1 MEPTSCEVGSCL
13 RAYPA
18 SGSED
23 LELGYGLGAGWIL
36 YQSIQI
42 AHLLLNVCLLLC
54 VAEERVAHLLQ
65 ELDVCVEL
73 ADADV
78 ELGHCSCA
86 VRREE
91 LVATASAYIDL
102 EALLAIA
109 PALLLEVDRYAL
121 AKDFFVVLVS
131 YRKLHV
137 GC

>member
-1 MEPTSCEVGSCL
+1 MLIPT
-13 RAYPA
+13 

-36 YQSIQI
+36 NQSVQI

-78 ELGHCSCA
+78 ELGHCSSA
-86 VRREE
+86 VCREE
-91 LVATASAYIDL
+91 LVATAGAYIYL

-109 PALLLEVDRYAL
+109 PAFLLEVDRYAL
-121 AKDFFVVLVS
+121 PKIFLLFSSVTAS
-131 YRKLHV
+131 SM
-137 GC
+137 